1 MKPNPEILAVLF
13 IAPVVAAIVFR
24 KDFLFIWFQMCANFI
39 FEILT
44 LSLNLE
50 NKEYFI
56 SATILNCLMAI
67 LGFRLNVLYSL
78 VFVWQ
83 AVFTYLRMLE
93 ILPFSNGYFALS
105 NSLLLCTII
114 IFRSLKGCD
123 NE

>member
-1 MKPNPEILAVLF
+1 MKLNPEILAVLF